1 MAAVVKGIDATLRV
15 LLILLVAMLVVSV
28 AWQVLSRYLLQDP
41 ASWTEEL
48 ARFLLIWVGMLG
60 ASYAFRTRTHLGLE
74 LLPMKLKGT
83 GAGSML
89 KYFTLL
95 MAAFFATAILVYGG
109 GNLVALTWEL
119 RQYSPVLGLPI
130 AVVYSVI
137 PLSGVLIIFSCL
149 VQAFE
154 DDNEPLAATSE
165 DEL

>member
-1 MAAVVKGIDATLRV
+1 MSGGVIKGIDATLRV
-15 LLILLVAMLVVSV
+15 LLIVLVALLVISV

-60 ASYAFRTRTHLGLE
+60 AAYAFRTRSHLGLE
-74 LLPMKLKGT
+74 LLPMKLQGT
-83 GAGSML
+83 PARLL

-95 MAAFFATAILVYGG
+95 MVAFFAGAVLVYGG
-109 GNLVALTWEL
+109 GNLVSLTWEL

-137 PLSGVLIIFSCL
+137 PLSGLLIVFSCL

-154 DDNEPLAATSE
+154 DDSQPLAATSE